1 MESWIIALIVIVF
14 FFACL
19 ILFWLGTKQ
28 HTMVGNSIPYFQ
40 QFGKEQVK
48 HSFPENIKRE
58 DYLKW
63 IQNAVFNS
71 KSVKDVLRGN

>member
-14 FFACL
+14 LFACL
-19 ILFWLGTKQ
+19 ILFWSGKKQ
-28 HTMVGNSIPYFQ
+28 HTNNNIPYVQ
-40 QFGKEQVK
+40 QLGKETVK

-63 IQNAVFNS
+63 VQNAVFNS
-71 KSVKDVLRGN
+71 RSVKDVLRGN

>member
-19 ILFWLGTKQ
+19 ILFWWGKKHHVTI
-28 HTMVGNSIPYFQ
+28 GNNIPYVQ
-40 QFGKEQVK
+40 QLGKETVK